1 MNRIVTT
8 GLRNS
13 THLTLCMSSASFIA
27 CANYSDF
34 NVEHS
39 ERGSAE
45 NVFFFPQLISKNQAI
60 RSTLRTQYE
69 MTKKIRHSVLRK
81 LSRLKQR
88 FL

>member
-45 NVFFFPQLISKNQAI
+45 NVFFS
-60 RSTLRTQYE
+60 
-69 MTKKIRHSVLRK
+69 HS
-81 LSRLKQR
+81 
-88 FL
+88 